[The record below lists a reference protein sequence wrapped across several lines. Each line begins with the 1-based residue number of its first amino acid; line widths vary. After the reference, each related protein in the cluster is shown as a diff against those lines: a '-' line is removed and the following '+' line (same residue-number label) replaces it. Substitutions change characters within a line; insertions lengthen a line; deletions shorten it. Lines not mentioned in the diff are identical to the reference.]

1 MTVRSQELTIPTL
14 AKLLACGK
22 FKAVFFFSSENS
34 ETRFSGIRLP
44 NNRRG
49 SLQVEQAVHSTTRI
63 CMIVFKIYIFVIIA
77 LNNGG
82 GH

>member
-14 AKLLACGK
+14 AKLPTCAK
-22 FKAVFFFSSENS
+22 FEAVSFSFENS

-44 NNRRG
+44 NNQRG

>member
-1 MTVRSQELTIPTL
+1 ML
-14 AKLLACGK
+14 AKLLTSGK
-22 FKAVFFFSSENS
+22 LEAVSFSSENS

-49 SLQVEQAVHSTTRI
+49 SLQVEQAVHLTTHTCI
-63 CMIVFKIYIFVIIA
+63 IVFKIYIFVIIA